1 MARTLTGR
9 GRVTA
14 FPFLYGWPDR
24 YALLGYTAT
33 GWYGTTAV
41 VGQIPVPGVVDLSLM
56 DVAARHE
63 PARLY
68 GGGSSDGDSGGD
80 SGEED
85 GDGAESNPFAEA
97 CWLICVGWGARSVPK
112 PGTLDLPDVSWA
124 LEIDRTTELGR
135 IRYGHDRLHT
145 GRLTFDDPRVTARVL
160 DRAASVLPDA
170 HSDGPPA

>member
-9 GRVTA
+9 GRVTV

-33 GWYGTTAV
+33 GRYGTTAV
-41 VGQIPVPGVVDLSLM
+41 VGQIPVPGVSDLSLM
-56 DVAARHE
+56 DVAERHE

-68 GGGSSDGDSGGD
+68 GGEDGGDGDYGGNA
-80 SGEED
+80 ED
-85 GDGAESNPFAEA
+85 GDGGDGDGYAAA
-97 CWLICVGWGARSVPK
+97 CWLICAGWSARSVPK
-112 PGTLDLPDVSWA
+112 PGALDLPGVSWT
-124 LEIDRTTELGR
+124 LETDRTTELGR
-135 IRYGHDRLHT
+135 IMYGHDRLHA

-160 DRAASVLPDA
+160 DQAASVLPDA

>member
-33 GWYGTTAV
+33 GRYGTTAV
-41 VGQIPVPGVVDLSLM
+41 LGRIPAPGVPELSLM

-63 PARLY
+63 PAQLY
-68 GGGSSDGDSGGD
+68 GGDYGDD

-85 GDGAESNPFAEA
+85 GDGAESNAFAEA
-97 CWLICVGWGARSVPK
+97 CWLICVGWSARSVPK
-112 PGTLDLPDVSWA
+112 PGTLELPGVSWT

-135 IRYGHDRLHT
+135 IMYGHDRLHA

-160 DRAASVLPDA
+160 DQAASVIPDA